1 MIASHVFLVK
11 PRIFCRKFKRN
22 PTLKSQISSQYG
34 MVTIS
39 SEGTLAV
46 LEFTPTNTL
55 RGEHGIMYA
64 NQIY

>member
-1 MIASHVFLVK
+1 MTVPCVFDVVVVK
-11 PRIFCRKFKRN
+11 TRISYRKFKRN
-22 PTLKSQISSQYG
+22 STPKSQISSQYG

-55 RGEHGIMYA
+55 RGEQGIMYA
-64 NQIY
+64 N